1 MKDVFIV
8 LAVSALVF
16 AHEQATFVPEGIP
29 FSIQERVEPADEIL
43 VEGLAADEI
52 RSEILLSISDFSK
65 IITCDFSKN
74 EEEKIVEI
82 VSVSGSKI
90 LEIAVNSAQKILNI
104 PAEKL
109 KKGIY
114 IIRILSKETQKSIL
128 SKAFVVG

>member
-1 MKDVFIV
+1 MKNVLIV

-16 AHEQATFVPEGIP
+16 AHEQAVFVPEGIQ
-29 FSIQERVEPADEIL
+29 FSIQERGEPADEIL

-52 RSEILLSISDFSK
+52 QPEILLSISDFSK

-74 EEEKIVEI
+74 GEEKIVEI
-82 VSVSGSKI
+82 VSVSGSLV
-90 LEIAVNSAQKILNI
+90 LEISVNSAQKILNI